1 MFIRLKYCRFRPV
14 NLVCFYGIVDAA
26 FDLTVS
32 HQRSTTILKPKEMHQ
47 GLDVLLC
54 LGSEL
59 VEGILHQV

>member
-32 HQRSTTILKPKEMHQ
+32 RQRSTTILELTETHQ
-47 GLDVLLC
+47 GLDALLC
-54 LGSEL
+54 WGSEL